1 MRTNRRSSLNALMP
15 AAGLGPAI
23 VRGGA
28 VFAAAVCGGCLYTS
42 IPAQAGP
49 SAKYRGR
56 LLLKLRSRPTI
67 NPLTSN
73 RPKPCRTPPARK
85 APAEIHS

>member
-49 SAKYRGR
+49 SAKYP
-56 LLLKLRSRPTI
+56 RPAAAQTAQPPNDQSTNKQQTETVQ
-67 NPLTSN
+67 NPASAQSTGGN
-73 RPKPCRTPPARK
+73 P
-85 APAEIHS
+85 